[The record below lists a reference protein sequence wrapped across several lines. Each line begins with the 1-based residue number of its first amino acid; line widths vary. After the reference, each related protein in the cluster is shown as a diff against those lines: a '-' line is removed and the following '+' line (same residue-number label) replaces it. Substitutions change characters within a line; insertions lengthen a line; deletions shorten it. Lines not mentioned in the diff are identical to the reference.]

1 MNNIVTDLPKIK
13 KKNDRT
19 VSRFSS
25 KSTTKPPEDYL

>member
-1 MNNIVTDLPKIK
+1 MNNIVTDLPKI

>member
-1 MNNIVTDLPKIK
+1 MNNIVTDLPKI
-13 KKNDRT
+13 KNDRT